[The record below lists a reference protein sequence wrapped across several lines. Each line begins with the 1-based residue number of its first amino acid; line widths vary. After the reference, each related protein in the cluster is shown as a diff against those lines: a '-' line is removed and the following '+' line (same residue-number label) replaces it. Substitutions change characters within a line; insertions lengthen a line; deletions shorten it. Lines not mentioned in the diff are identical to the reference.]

1 MGRIEE
7 EEVEIENLEKAD
19 LNVFMIQDGEVGQGG
34 EDLGGDHL
42 RNFLLELVLDHS
54 ILTIQFNPST

>member
-1 MGRIEE
+1 MEREKEKEEGKVGRIEEE

-34 EDLGGDHL
+34 EDL
-42 RNFLLELVLDHS
+42 V
-54 ILTIQFNPST
+54 